1 MTDTVITFTS
11 LLALAANAASLVLGA
26 ALIEGPLTP
35 WAAGVLAYAR
45 RSALGVG
52 ALVASVA
59 TVGSLYFSEGAHFIP
74 CELCWYQRILM
85 YPLAVILIVAA
96 VRRDLR
102 VRPYALTLALIGLPI
117 SVYHYLIEHFPSI
130 AAEGTCDLAS
140 PCTAPWFWK
149 WDFITLAYMAGSAFL
164 MVILLLLATLRASD
178 NEPEERAEAEVPR

>member
-11 LLALAANAASLVLGA
+11 LLALLANAAALVLGV
-26 ALIEGPLTP
+26 ALIEGPLVP

-59 TVGSLYFSEGAHFIP
+59 TVGSLYFSESAGFIP

-96 VRRDLR
+96 IRRDER
-102 VRPYALTLALIGLPI
+102 VRPYALALALIGLPI

-130 AAEGTCDLAS
+130 AAEGACDLAS
-140 PCTAPWFWK
+140 PCTAPWFK
-149 WDFITLAYMAGSAFL
+149 EFGFITLAYMAGSAFL
-164 MVILLLLATLRASD
+164 LIILLMLATMRSKEAS
-178 NEPEERAEAEVPR
+178 E